1 MAGRVIII
9 LLLAGSAVL
18 GCGGDDR
25 KQQPTAKAGQAVIV
39 RPRPKLLTAEQ
50 RAELGFPAELIAE
63 IEAAAGGAAEPFF
76 EQVMIRSSNLKGDVM
91 IAAARLSGISVR
103 TRSADDVI
111 ADLSPSFRSR
121 GYLVFR
127 SEQNV
132 GSVPDIV
139 TVIRGNNSYDI
150 LKVQQTESAHYH
162 LDTKT
167 IITWLKEQQ
176 QQASFVVTGAGA
188 DWVEARFIRPP
199 RSMRA
204 FAAKVAAFAPDVLRD
219 GPGTVDR
226 LADVMTENNG
236 FRLTWD

>member
-1 MAGRVIII
+1 MAGKVLII
-9 LLLAGSAVL
+9 LLLAGTAVL
-18 GCGGDDR
+18 GCGSDDR
-25 KQQPTAKAGQAVIV
+25 KQPPPAKAGQTVIV
-39 RPRPKLLTAEQ
+39 RPRPKLLTPEQ

-63 IEAAAGGAAEPFF
+63 VEAVSGGAAEPFF
-76 EQVMIRSSNLKGDVM
+76 EQVMLQSSNLKGDVM

-103 TRSADDVI
+103 TRRADDVI
-111 ADLSPSFRSR
+111 ASLSPSFRSR

-132 GSVPDIV
+132 GSVPDII

-150 LKVQQTESAHYH
+150 LKIQQTESSHYQ
-162 LDTKT
+162 LDTKA

-176 QQASFVVTGAGA
+176 QLASFVVTGAGA

-199 RSMRA
+199 RNMRS

-226 LADVMTENNG
+226 LADMMTETNG